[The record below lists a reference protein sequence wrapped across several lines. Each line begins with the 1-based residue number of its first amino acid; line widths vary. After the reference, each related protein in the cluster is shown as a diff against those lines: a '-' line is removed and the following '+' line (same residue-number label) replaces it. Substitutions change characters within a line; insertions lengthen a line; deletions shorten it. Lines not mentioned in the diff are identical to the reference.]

1 MLYITLVES
10 FGDSWLPGTTVCC
23 IRYISF
29 VGILLLP
36 SILRVVLH
44 SIMEGIEV
52 GNLVNLEERN
62 DSRVLNATLSTSP
75 KTSSNFSSHS
85 ATSIVLS
92 LFLFFVAG
100 LFEIG
105 GGYLV
110 WRGIRD
116 KFMPALFLPLGS
128 AILIAYGFVVTLQPL
143 ESFGRT
149 FAIYGG
155 FFILLSYLWG
165 YLFDGL
171 KVDLGDVI
179 GTAVALAGVCIAWFW
194 PR

>member
-1 MLYITLVES
+1 
-10 FGDSWLPGTTVCC
+10 
-23 IRYISF
+23 
-29 VGILLLP
+29 
-36 SILRVVLH
+36 
-44 SIMEGIEV
+44 MEGIEL

-62 DSRVLNATLSTSP
+62 DSQVLNATSSTSP
-75 KTSSNFSSHS
+75 KSSSNFSSHS
-85 ATSIVLS
+85 AAAIALS

-105 GGYLV
+105 GGYLI

-155 FFILLSYLWG
+155 FFILLSYIWG
-165 YLFDGL
+165 YLFDDL